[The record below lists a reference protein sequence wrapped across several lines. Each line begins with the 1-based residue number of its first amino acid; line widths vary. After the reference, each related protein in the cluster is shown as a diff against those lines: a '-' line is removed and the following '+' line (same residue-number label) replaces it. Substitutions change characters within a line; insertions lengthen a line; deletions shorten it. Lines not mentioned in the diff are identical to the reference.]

1 MFYFV
6 YFLQMA
12 ASKQS
17 SKTEKQICKMALK
30 SRILVQDQTSQALV
44 KTKHVYTG
52 IFHQENFDDPPNGEA
67 GLQNGIQVQFF
78 VVM

>member
-1 MFYFV
+1 
-6 YFLQMA
+6 MA
-12 ASKQS
+12 W
-17 SKTEKQICKMALK
+17 K